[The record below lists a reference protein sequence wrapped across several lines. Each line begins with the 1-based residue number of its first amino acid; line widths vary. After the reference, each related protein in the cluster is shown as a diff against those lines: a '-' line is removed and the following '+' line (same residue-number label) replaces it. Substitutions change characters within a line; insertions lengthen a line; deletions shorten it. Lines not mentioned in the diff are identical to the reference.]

1 MFIFYIICFFCFLEG
16 CEEKREM
23 GLSYKEVGT
32 EVFLLDGDE
41 EKSVL
46 ALDVAANLDTI
57 DWFFRDKHNYLQP
70 SVFFYINNRTCET
83 LSVYVQEL
91 YRKDRETW
99 ILLPCSVSQVNF
111 ENVIFPPGMVWSNS
125 VVRFCFNGYD
135 LRPCI
140 YMLQSKIL
148 LCNSSNSR
156 KYCLKS
162 VFWLY

>member
-70 SVFFYINNRTCET
+70 SV
-83 LSVYVQEL
+83 S
-91 YRKDRETW
+91 
-99 ILLPCSVSQVNF
+99 SQKLAHN
-111 ENVIFPPGMVWSNS
+111 
-125 VVRFCFNGYD
+125 
-135 LRPCI
+135 
-140 YMLQSKIL
+140 
-148 LCNSSNSR
+148 
-156 KYCLKS
+156 
-162 VFWLY
+162 

>member
-57 DWFFRDKHNYLQP
+57 VGFLEI
-70 SVFFYINNRTCET
+70 SI
-83 LSVYVQEL
+83 
-91 YRKDRETW
+91 
-99 ILLPCSVSQVNF
+99 IICS
-111 ENVIFPPGMVWSNS
+111 
-125 VVRFCFNGYD
+125 
-135 LRPCI
+135 
-140 YMLQSKIL
+140 LQSFFILIIGHVKHYLFMYKNYIGKIVKL
-148 LCNSSNSR
+148 GF
-156 KYCLKS
+156 YCL
-162 VFWLY
+162 VLFLR